1 MNVIIVL
8 KEFEKL
14 WWNKDYLKI
23 VRFWILLFLCLMI
36 LKFKYLKMF
45 DC

>member
-8 KEFEKL
+8 KELEKL
-14 WWNKDYLKI
+14 RRNKDYLKI
-23 VRFWILLFLCLMI
+23 VRSWVLLFLCLMI
-36 LKFKYLKMF
+36 SKFKYLKMP